1 MPESIPDVRPHLQT
15 WRNLGF
21 VELAQKILPMFI
33 DDIEPGVLNRLIE
46 ESYATFDHP
55 DVVGWKQL
63 DDMVVLELFHGPTLA
78 FKDVALQLLGKL
90 FEHVLSERGSKAKYF
105 GRD

>member
-1 MPESIPDVRPHLQT
+1 MSGIGFTDALLMGLASDSGLLVPESIPDVRPHLQT

-55 DVVGWKQL
+55 D
-63 DDMVVLELFHGPTLA
+63 FH
-78 FKDVALQLLGKL
+78 D
-90 FEHVLSERGSKAKYF
+90 HVDHSL
-105 GRD
+105 